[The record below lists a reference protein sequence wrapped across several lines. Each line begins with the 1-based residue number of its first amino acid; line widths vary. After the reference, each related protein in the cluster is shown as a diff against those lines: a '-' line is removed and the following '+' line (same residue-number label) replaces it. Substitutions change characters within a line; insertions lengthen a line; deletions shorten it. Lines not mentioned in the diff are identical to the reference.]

1 MAKIVIK
8 FAYERI
14 VYFVY
19 LIFKKYHIKYMH
31 DVSEYRSIWFY
42 NVITVWSKI
51 IIHEYTV

>member
-31 DVSEYRSIWFY
+31 DVSEYRSIWLY